1 MRRLSDSVKIDVAI
15 LPQSVSA
22 TGSTSNYFSLENY
35 DRAIFAWTSYY
46 AGGTLVTAA
55 GTSSELLLTSVG
67 TILQATS
74 ETGAGSAGLASSTAL
89 VSHYTKVIEF
99 GVGPALALAEGS
111 TITITPYDINGEAQ
125 TALVYT
131 ATGSGTAAATTGRYF
146 ALGGPTAGAT
156 ANVSTA
162 CTNLAAILNDTTYGV
177 PNAYATAYTATVT
190 VRSKS
195 GENVFSV
202 TSSNTQ
208 TLTLGASKVMGM
220 IEVNASSLTI
230 SSSFSHVALN
240 VVNQISALTS
250 AFIIRAGRRASKP
263 VQRVGALTTIG
274 E

>member
-1 MRRLSDSVKIDVAI
+1 MRRLSEAVKVDIAI

-22 TGSTSNYFSLENY
+22 TGSTSNYFSLANY
-35 DRAIFAWTSYY
+35 DRALFVWSSYY
-46 AGGTLVTAA
+46 ADGTLVTAA

-89 VSHYTKVIEF
+89 VSHYTKVVEF

-111 TITITPYDINGEAQ
+111 TLTITPYDINGDAQ

-131 ATGSGTAAATTGRYF
+131 ATAANTATVSTGRVF
-146 ALGGPTAGAT
+146 SMGNTAGVT
-156 ANVSTA
+156 TNVSTA
-162 CTNLAAILNDTTYGV
+162 CTNLAAILNDATYGV

-190 VRSKS
+190 LRSES
-195 GENVFSV
+195 GENMFSV
-202 TSSNTQ
+202 TSSSTT
-208 TLTLGASKVMGM
+208 TLTLGATKVMGM
-220 IEVNASSLTI
+220 VEVNAASLTT
-230 SSSFSHVALN
+230 SSSFTHVALN

-250 AFIIRAGRRASKP
+250 AFIIRGGRRAVKP
-263 VQRVGALTTIG
+263 VQRVGALTTVG

>member
-1 MRRLSDSVKIDVAI
+1 MRRLSESVKVDIAI

-22 TGSTSNYFSLENY
+22 TGSTSNYFSLANY
-35 DRAIFAWTSYY
+35 DRALFVWSSYY

-67 TILQATS
+67 TLYQATS
-74 ETGAGSAGLASSTAL
+74 ETGAGSAALASSTAL
-89 VSHYTKVIEF
+89 VSHYTKVVEF

-111 TITITPYDINGEAQ
+111 TLTITPYDINGTAQ

-131 ATGSGTAAATTGRYF
+131 ATGSGTAAASTGRYF

-156 ANVSTA
+156 ANVSTC
-162 CTNLAAILNDTTYGV
+162 CTNLAAILNDATYGV

-190 VRSKS
+190 LRSES

-208 TLTLGASKVMGM
+208 TLTLGATKVMGM
-220 IEVNASSLTI
+220 VEVNASSLTV
-230 SSSFSHVALN
+230 SSDFTHVALN

-250 AFIIRAGRRASKP
+250 AFIIRGGRRALKP
-263 VQRVGALTTIG
+263 LQRVGAITTVG